1 MRIISRFAQWLFIL
15 CLPVLAITASIGW
28 AVNSSQFYTYRFEKY
43 DVKQSLA
50 EAGLALTDGQLKDIA
65 TGFIHYFNSNEELIH
80 LTVVQD
86 SQSVELFNHDEILHF
101 KDVKGLFRLD
111 YCLLLGTFTYCLIYA
126 LASVFWRQGK
136 HRQRLAR
143 SMVTGSALTL
153 GLMLL
158 LGIGIMLDF
167 DSLFYSFHLISFS
180 NEFWSA
186 AGNMLL
192 LFPQGFWFDAVIYC
206 AIFTAV
212 VALVLGII
220 GGIYIVKVRRN
231 ERDKHPQS
239 NSQ

>member
-1 MRIISRFAQWLFIL
+1 
-15 CLPVLAITASIGW
+15 
-28 AVNSSQFYTYRFEKY
+28 
-43 DVKQSLA
+43 
-50 EAGLALTDGQLKDIA
+50 
-65 TGFIHYFNSNEELIH
+65 
-80 LTVVQD
+80 
-86 SQSVELFNHDEILHF
+86 
-101 KDVKGLFRLD
+101 
-111 YCLLLGTFTYCLIYA
+111 
-126 LASVFWRQGK
+126 
-136 HRQRLAR
+136 
-143 SMVTGSALTL
+143 MVTGSALTL

>member
-15 CLPVLAITASIGW
+15 CLPLLTMTASIAW

-43 DVKQSLA
+43 DVEQSLA
-50 EAGLALTDGQLKDIA
+50 EEGLTLTDSQLKDIA
-65 TGFIHYFNSNEELIH
+65 NGFIRYFNSNEELIH
-80 LTVVQD
+80 LTVMQD
-86 SQSVELFNHDEILHF
+86 NQSVELFNREEILHF
-101 KDVKGLFRLD
+101 KDVKGLFHLD
-111 YCLLLGTFTYCLIYA
+111 YYVLLGTFAYCLIYA
-126 LASVFWRQGK
+126 LVSVFWRQGK
-136 HRQRLAR
+136 HRPRLAR

-158 LGIGIMLDF
+158 LAVGILLDF
-167 DSLFYSFHLISFS
+167 DSLFYGFHLISFS

-192 LFPQGFWFDAVIYC
+192 LFPEGFWFDAVIYC

-220 GGIYIVKVRRN
+220 GGLYIIKVRRDR
-231 ERDKHPQS
+231 RDEHPQS
-239 NSQ
+239 DP

>member
-1 MRIISRFAQWLFIL
+1 MKILPYIAQWLFIL

-50 EAGLALTDGQLKDIA
+50 EAGLTLTDNQLKDIA
-65 TGFIHYFNSNEELIH
+65 TGFIQYFNSSEELIH
-80 LTVVQD
+80 LTVMQD
-86 SQSVELFNHDEILHF
+86 NQSVELFNREEILHF

-111 YCLLLGTFTYCLIYA
+111 YCILLGTFTYCLIYA
-126 LASVFWRQGK
+126 LVSVFWRQGK
-136 HRQRLAR
+136 HRLRLAR
-143 SMVTGSALTL
+143 SMVTSSVLTL
-153 GLMLL
+153 GLMAV
-158 LGIGIMLDF
+158 LGIGILLDF
-167 DSLFYSFHLISFS
+167 DSLFYTFHLISFS

-212 VALVLGII
+212 IALVLGII
-220 GGIYIVKVRRN
+220 GGIYIIKVKRN
-231 ERDKHPQS
+231 ARDKHPQS